1 MSGTLEPL
9 TGIVTTD
16 LAAVTRGRFVAT
28 TDVEGTAATG
38 VGWIQSN
45 LSLTAFGSLSTP
57 NIWKSSGDL
66 RLIPDFGARFLTHAT
81 GGDIPFDIMIGDL
94 VEIDGSPWAACPR
107 HALRQAA
114 AALEAEAGLRLRVS
128 FEQEFYLL
136 RAEEEHDHPL
146 AFSALRRSGTF
157 APQLVAGLR
166 EAGLRPETILAEL
179 GPGQLEISIAPSA
192 PVAAA
197 DQAVAVREIVRELA
211 HNLGQRASFAP
222 KPYAGHSGSGVHIH
236 FSLTDCE
243 GHARTYDTDGPAR
256 LSPEAA
262 RFCAGVLRHLPALTA
277 FTASSPASYERLKPY
292 SWSASYTWLADQDRE
307 ATLRVCPVLAMSKR
321 APADQ
326 LNIEFRAADATAN
339 PYLALATLIRA
350 GLEGLRNDYKLP
362 PLASTNPE
370 ELSEMERQY
379 HGLERLPASLSQ
391 ALTHLEADAAARKW
405 FPRPLLDTFL
415 AVKRTEAEIGESLDE
430 DGLRETYRTLY

>member
-28 TDVEGTAATG
+28 TDIDATAATG

-45 LSLTAFGSLSTP
+45 LSLTAFGGLSNP

-81 GGDIPFDIMIGDL
+81 GGDIPFDMVIGDL

-107 HALRQAA
+107 NALRQAA
-114 AALEAEAGLRLRVS
+114 AALETETGLRLKVS

-136 RAEEEHDHPL
+136 RPEEAPDHPL
-146 AFSALRRSGTF
+146 AFSALRRSGAF

-166 EAGLRPETILAEL
+166 EAGLRPENILAEL

-192 PVAAA
+192 PIPAA
-197 DQAVAVREIVRELA
+197 DQAVAVREIARELA

-236 FSLTDCE
+236 FSLTDSE
-243 GHARTYDTDGPAR
+243 GHALTYDADGPAG
-256 LSPEAA
+256 LSPEAT
-262 RFCAGVLRHLPALTA
+262 RFCAGILRHLPALTA
-277 FTASSPASYERLKPY
+277 FTASSPASFERLKPY

-307 ATLRVCPVLAMSKR
+307 ATLRVCPVLAMKS

-339 PYLALATLIRA
+339 PYLALAALIRA
-350 GLEGLRNDYKLP
+350 GLEGLRNSYELP
-362 PLASTNPE
+362 PLASANPE
-370 ELSEMERQY
+370 ELSEAERQY
-379 HGLERLPASLSQ
+379 HGLTRLPTSLSQ
-391 ALTHLEADAAARKW
+391 ALAQLEADATVGEW
-405 FPRPLLDTFL
+405 FPRPLFDTFL
-415 AVKRTEAEIGESLDE
+415 AVKRTEAEIGEGFDKDDL
-430 DGLRETYRTLY
+430 LETYRALY